1 MRYLFTYMLLL
12 FLMSCQTSKKGLDAS
27 TVKNNGLVISM
38 KKTICYGTCPAYEIK
53 IYDNLKVSL
62 KGEKYLDLIG
72 SFEAKISKSRLSE
85 LSQMF
90 SEANFFEFENKY
102 YKAFSDL
109 PTTYILFSQD
119 GQSKEIMDYYGAP
132 EVLKKLEEEV
142 AMLLDE
148 LDWKK
153 VGE

>member
-12 FLMSCQTSKKGLDAS
+12 FLMSCQTSKRGFAAGV
-27 TVKNNGLVISM
+27 VKNNGLVVSM

-53 IYDNLKVSL
+53 IYDNLEVSL

-72 SFEAKISKSRLSE
+72 SFESKISKARLGE

-90 SEANFFEFENKY
+90 SDANFFEFDNKY
-102 YKAFSDL
+102 YEAFSDL
-109 PTTYILFSQD
+109 PTTYIMFSQD

-132 EVLKKLEEEV
+132 EALKKLEEEV
-142 AMLLDE
+142 AKLLDE

-153 VGE
+153 VNE

>member
-1 MRYLFTYMLLL
+1 
-12 FLMSCQTSKKGLDAS
+12 
-27 TVKNNGLVISM
+27 M

-62 KGEKYLDLIG
+62 KGEMYLDQIG
-72 SFEAKISKSRLSE
+72 SFEAKISKARFSE
-85 LSQMF
+85 LIQLF

-102 YKAFSDL
+102 YEAFSDL
-109 PTTYILFSQD
+109 PTTYILFSHN

-132 EVLKKLEEEV
+132 EALKKLEEEV
-142 AMLLDE
+142 ARLLDE

-153 VGE
+153 VSE